1 MQSMTG
7 METPATEGAA
17 PIVDA
22 VLAMAYVPMQ
32 ELGLLYDE
40 VDALDAGTLYPDLD
54 KPFWGKK
61 KGMMS

>member
-7 METPATEGAA
+7 METPATQGAV

-32 ELGLLYDE
+32 DYGLLYDQA
-40 VDALDAGTLYPDLD
+40 DALDAGTLYPDLD
-54 KPFWGKK
+54 KPFLGSK
-61 KGMMS
+61 KGMMR